1 MLRDRR
7 VSNFFVQRVLLN
19 LLEQLLLFLEEL
31 LRFGD

>member
-1 MLRDRR
+1 MLRDR